1 LPRKPKKQI
10 ITLPGNINRIVRSG
24 EAAIPEAVQ
33 ATFLAFLV
41 FTLVAIG
48 WGTHRLLR
56 NRSKWVSY
64 GAAIAAPTIVV
75 VMISM
80 LGTLTF
86 LGTPPAP
93 PLPPAPAPPPPP
105 PDHFDPAS
113 YIREQVA
120 HLVPGSVV
128 FKPPIKMRVGE
139 GEDVTVRISRSATEA
154 AIKQNLQGRGL
165 PQVENIQVG
174 NFMRVRL
181 FGDGFKVTTHSD
193 ENQAVPEQLFAEW
206 LFTVIPQSAGERMLD
221 LQVAVRFKLP
231 NSEEVTEL
239 PVLTREIA
247 VEVNTWWTAK
257 QFISENWKWFLS
269 GIGGVVV
276 ADAGYFG
283 KRWIEGP
290 KPGGAA

>member
-1 LPRKPKKQI
+1 
-10 ITLPGNINRIVRSG
+10 
-24 EAAIPEAVQ
+24 
-33 ATFLAFLV
+33 
-41 FTLVAIG
+41 
-48 WGTHRLLR
+48 
-56 NRSKWVSY
+56 
-64 GAAIAAPTIVV
+64 
-75 VMISM
+75 
-80 LGTLTF
+80 
-86 LGTPPAP
+86 
-93 PLPPAPAPPPPP
+93 
-105 PDHFDPAS
+105 
-113 YIREQVA
+113 VA

-128 FKPPIKMRVGE
+128 FNPPSKMRVGAA
-139 GEDVTVRISRSATEA
+139 EDVTVRITRSATEA

-165 PQVENIQVG
+165 PQVEKIQVG

-206 LFTVIPQSAGERMLD
+206 LFTVIPQSAGDRTLD

-247 VEVNTWWTAK
+247 VQVNTWWSVK

-276 ADAGYFG
+276 AVGGYFG
-283 KRWIEGP
+283 KRRIEGP
-290 KPGGAA
+290 KPAVADLEREATPTPRRRRSRSASKAADGGNEPVAEPTPVRKRRPRSRVA

>member
-1 LPRKPKKQI
+1 MF
-10 ITLPGNINRIVRSG
+10 
-24 EAAIPEAVQ
+24 EAVQ

-48 WGTHRLLR
+48 WGTHRLLH
-56 NRSKWVSY
+56 NRPKWVSY
-64 GAAIAAPTIVV
+64 GAAIAAPAILV
-75 VMISM
+75 VMISVV
-80 LGTLTF
+80 TLTP
-86 LGTPPAP
+86 GSRAPGRPETSHPP
-93 PLPPAPAPPPPP
+93 PAPPPPP
-105 PDHFDPAS
+105 AKQFDPAS
-113 YIREQVA
+113 YVREQVV
-120 HLVPGSVV
+120 HLVPGSVL
-128 FKPPIKMRVGE
+128 FNPPSKMRVGE
-139 GEDVTVRISRSATEA
+139 AEEVTVRISRSATEA

-206 LFTVIPQSAGERMLD
+206 LFTVMPQSAGERMLD

-247 VEVNTWWTAK
+247 VAVDTWWSAK

-276 ADAGYFG
+276 AVGGYFG

-290 KPGGAA
+290 KPGGSA